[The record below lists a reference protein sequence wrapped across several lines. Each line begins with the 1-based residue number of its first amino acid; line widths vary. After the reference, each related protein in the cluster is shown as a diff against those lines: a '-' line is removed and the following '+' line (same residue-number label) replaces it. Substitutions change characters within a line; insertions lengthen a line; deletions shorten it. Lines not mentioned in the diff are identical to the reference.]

1 MEESKGGEAVS
12 ENGTSTLRER
22 DLQGAAHFENGESP
36 TDKKTLSRMEKK
48 KRSIKRTL
56 ALLSRVLLALSIVV
70 PYILLGACVMH
81 FVESP
86 AEEDR
91 ITRALALNSSVRQE
105 VIDSLFN
112 LSNDSNSST
121 ELADTLITK
130 IVGATSQG
138 AFQRQERNW
147 EYEQSV
153 FFVITAITTIG
164 FGNVSAETFGGR
176 TFIVIYA
183 LFGIPLTFLLLANIG
198 KLLSRIFK
206 SCLKPFSKY
215 LSLLI
220 ISYVVLLAFF
230 LIGVLCLPAVV
241 FTYVEKWSYHDS
253 VYFCFIALSTI
264 GFGDIVVLSSDDV
277 PEDRVAR
284 VFYSIFIFIW
294 LFVGLAYLTLVIQE
308 CIVAFS
314 LVWKKLAMKIPFC
327 KLAAAEEDFE
337 ERPLVKLA
345 GKAGRKI
352 KRIRK
357 TISHYSSGSIR
368 RTANV

>member
-164 FGNVSAETFGGR
+164 M
-176 TFIVIYA
+176 YA
-183 LFGIPLTFLLLANIG
+183 CMCHCIADMFYTVP
-198 KLLSRIFK
+198 
-206 SCLKPFSKY
+206 
-215 LSLLI
+215 
-220 ISYVVLLAFF
+220 
-230 LIGVLCLPAVV
+230 
-241 FTYVEKWSYHDS
+241 
-253 VYFCFIALSTI
+253 IALNC
-264 GFGDIVVLSSDDV
+264 L
-277 PEDRVAR
+277 
-284 VFYSIFIFIW
+284 
-294 LFVGLAYLTLVIQE
+294 Q
-308 CIVAFS
+308 
-314 LVWKKLAMKIPFC
+314 
-327 KLAAAEEDFE
+327 
-337 ERPLVKLA
+337 
-345 GKAGRKI
+345 
-352 KRIRK
+352 
-357 TISHYSSGSIR
+357 
-368 RTANV
+368 